1 MAVVMS
7 LHEIDLA
14 QKISDQVVCVKEH
27 RVDRVGTPEEVMT
40 TEYIQELYAM
50 QDGVYDAAYGSVE
63 FPKPTGDVHTMLAQ
77 AKALIDACETVYC
90 PCMEFG
96 VCNSYNQEL
105 YFYAKKQNKLKNLS
119 E

>member
-1 MAVVMS
+1 MYKIKRFS
-7 LHEIDLA
+7 LNTK
-14 QKISDQVVCVKEH
+14 QKVSLGL
-27 RVDRVGTPEEVMT
+27 VGLGT
-40 TEYIQELYAM
+40 
-50 QDGVYDAAYGSVE
+50 AAGAAL
-63 FPKPTGDVHTMLAQ
+63 GAR
-77 AKALIDACETVYC
+77 KALIDACETVYC